1 MKFNIE
7 NLKDISRLVKELAV
21 GLRNLTFTDNFTNF
35 VISDTIASSGT
46 IIVRNKLNTTDIRY
60 IITSN
65 NGDGTINKSSTWTKD
80 YISFKNNG
88 SVEADIE
95 IIVFRK

>member
-7 NLKDISRLVKELAV
+7 NLKGLPRLIKELAV
-21 GLRNLTFTDNFTNF
+21 GLRNLDFVNNFTSF
-35 VISDTIASSGT
+35 VISDIINNNST
-46 IIVRNKLNTTDIRY
+46 IIVRNNLNSTDLRY
-60 IITSN
+60 LITSN
-65 NGDGTINKSSTWTKD
+65 DGDGTISKGTTWNNN

-88 SVEADIE
+88 TINANVE